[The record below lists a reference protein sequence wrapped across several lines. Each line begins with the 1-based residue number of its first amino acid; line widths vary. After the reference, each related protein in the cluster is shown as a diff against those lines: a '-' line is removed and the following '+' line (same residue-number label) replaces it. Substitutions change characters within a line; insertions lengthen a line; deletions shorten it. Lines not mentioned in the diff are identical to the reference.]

1 MYWAEAL
8 AAQDKDAEVKSYLY
22 SYCGTNEGRTLN

>member
-8 AAQDKDAEVKSYLY
+8 AAQTKDQVASYICSIAKKELER
-22 SYCGTNEGRTLN
+22 SNN